1 MTKIVYNDF
10 KRDESL
16 KFACETMG
24 GVYVDNRTCIEG
36 KNLFV
41 GK

>member
-1 MTKIVYNDF
+1 M
-10 KRDESL
+10 SL
-16 KFACETMG
+16 KFVCETMG